1 MKKIKTVLISVFNKD
16 GLDKICPKLHKNKI
30 QIISTGGT
38 KKYIENLG
46 IPVISVESVTDY
58 PSILGGRV
66 KTLHPKIFGAL
77 LSRAESK
84 SDFSDIRK
92 YQIPKID
99 MVIVDL
105 YPFKETVNSSDN
117 ENEIIEKIDIGGVS
131 LVRAGAKNFSDVLV
145 VSSRK
150 QYHSVLNHIID
161 NDFSSDIAYRK
172 KLASK
177 AFKLILEYDRDIDEF
192 FGLNANIYKSLRYG
206 ENPHQKGIFKGD
218 IDDVFEKVNG
228 KELSY
233 NNLLDIDSAI
243 RLIAE
248 FNDTTFAI
256 IKHNNECGV
265 ASSSNVHASY
275 QLALEADPLSAF
287 GGVLVTNKKIDY
299 KSSLEINKLFFEIL
313 IAPEFDKKAIDVL
326 VSKKN
331 RIILLQKKSIDR
343 DSSFRNI
350 LNGVLQQETDT
361 IENNSDNWEV
371 VTENKAESNEIEDLK
386 FANKIVKHSKSNAIV
401 LVKNKQMISSG
412 VGQTS
417 RVDALK
423 FAIDKAKV
431 FKLDVRNSAMASD
444 AFFPFPDCIE
454 IASRA
459 GISSVVQ
466 PGGSIKDNLSVD
478 ACNDKGMSMYLS
490 GIRHF
495 YH

>member
-1 MKKIKTVLISVFNKD
+1 M
-16 GLDKICPKLHKNKI
+16 
-30 QIISTGGT
+30 
-38 KKYIENLG
+38 
-46 IPVISVESVTDY
+46 
-58 PSILGGRV
+58 
-66 KTLHPKIFGAL
+66 
-77 LSRAESK
+77 
-84 SDFSDIRK
+84 
-92 YQIPKID
+92 
-99 MVIVDL
+99 
-105 YPFKETVNSSDN
+105 
-117 ENEIIEKIDIGGVS
+117 
-131 LVRAGAKNFSDVLV
+131 
-145 VSSRK
+145 
-150 QYHSVLNHIID
+150 
-161 NDFSSDIAYRK
+161 
-172 KLASK
+172 
-177 AFKLILEYDRDIDEF
+177 
-192 FGLNANIYKSLRYG
+192 
-206 ENPHQKGIFKGD
+206 
-218 IDDVFEKVNG
+218 
-228 KELSY
+228 
-233 NNLLDIDSAI
+233 
-243 RLIAE
+243 
-248 FNDTTFAI
+248 
-256 IKHNNECGV
+256 
-265 ASSSNVHASY
+265 
-275 QLALEADPLSAF
+275 
-287 GGVLVTNKKIDY
+287 
-299 KSSLEINKLFFEIL
+299 FFEIL

-350 LNGVLQQETDT
+350 LNGVLHQETDT

-466 PGGSIKDNLSVD
+466 PGGSIKDNLSVK